1 MHTFLSKALKHAIW
15 NQLSSYLHQENLLD
29 PHQFGFKAGHSTETA
44 LLAVSEQLPT
54 TRAAS
59 LSSVLILL
67 DLSAAFDTV
76 NHQILISS
84 LQDLG
89 VSGSALSLLSS
100 YLNVRTYQVTWRGSV
115 SEPCPLTG
123 VPHGSVLGPPL
134 SSLYTNSL
142 GSVIQ
147 PHGFSYQSN
156 ADDTQLILSFTQ
168 SETQVAARISACLTD
183 ISQWVSAHPLKINL
197 DKPSY
202 FSFQGRALT
211 PITLLLPSTTPWQPS
226 PTPQETWI

>member
-15 NQLSSYLHQENLLD
+15 NQLSSYLHQDNLLD

-100 YLNVRTYQVTWRGSV
+100 YLNVRTCR
-115 SEPCPLTG
+115 
-123 VPHGSVLGPPL
+123 
-134 SSLYTNSL
+134 
-142 GSVIQ
+142 
-147 PHGFSYQSN
+147 
-156 ADDTQLILSFTQ
+156 
-168 SETQVAARISACLTD
+168 
-183 ISQWVSAHPLKINL
+183 
-197 DKPSY
+197 
-202 FSFQGRALT
+202 
-211 PITLLLPSTTPWQPS
+211 
-226 PTPQETWI
+226 